1 MCVLAR
7 ATGSGERVPIE
18 RIEVLKEGIIYI
30 PINTLGADFFQI
42 GLLKELKE
50 VPGGRTVPHL
60 T

>member
-1 MCVLAR
+1 MCSR
-7 ATGSGERVPIE
+7 AMGSMERVPIE
-18 RIEVLKEGIIYI
+18 IIEVLKEGIIYI

-50 VPGGRTVPHL
+50 VPDGPSVSHL